1 MIGSVA
7 VVAASSLALFHSS
20 GGAYPAGGR
29 GIAVSILALSSF
41 SFYAYQD
48 LKSDFKSG
56 EISGKFKRTSET

>member
-7 VVAASSLALFHSS
+7 VVAASSLALFGRAHRQFRSS
-20 GGAYPAGGR
+20 GDAYPAGGR
-29 GIAVSILALSSF
+29 GIAGPILALSAF

-56 EISGKFKRTSET
+56 EIT